1 MFDDTLILLAMAA
14 VVIVAIVA
22 VGIIALRR
30 EKLWRASLMERER
43 LLGRIAERFG
53 DTQEF
58 VAFASS
64 PEAERLFQVTDGP
77 TALARR
83 LLSLVAAAVALIAVG
98 IAFLIN
104 SFAPLPSPDINWVRE
119 AQEARWWAVM
129 FLALGIGLGLAAAL
143 CSRLARRWG
152 LLGE

>member
-1 MFDDTLILLAMAA
+1 MLDETPILLAMAA
-14 VVIVAIVA
+14 VVIVAIVT
-22 VGIIALRR
+22 VGVIALRR
-30 EKLWRASLMERER
+30 ERLWRASLAERER

-53 DTQEF
+53 DTPEF

-83 LLSLVAAAVALIAVG
+83 LLSLVAAAVVLFAVG
-98 IAFLIN
+98 IAFLID

-119 AQEARWWAVM
+119 AQEARWWAIM
-129 FLALGIGLGLAAAL
+129 FLALGLGLGLAAAL
-143 CSRLARRWG
+143 CTRLARRWG
-152 LLGE
+152 LLP

>member
-1 MFDDTLILLAMAA
+1 MDETLTLIAMAA
-14 VVIVAIVA
+14 VVALAIIAFCIV
-22 VGIIALRR
+22 ALRR
-30 EKLWRASLMERER
+30 EKVLRSSLMERER

-53 DTQEF
+53 ETPEF

-64 PEAERLFQVTDGP
+64 PEAERLFQLTDGP

-83 LLSLVAAAVALIAVG
+83 LLSLVAAAVALVAVG
-98 IAFLIN
+98 SAFLIN

-129 FLALGIGLGLAAAL
+129 FLALGLGLGAAAAI
-143 CSRLARRWG
+143 CTRLARRWG
-152 LLGE
+152 LLP

>member
-1 MFDDTLILLAMAA
+1 MLDETPILLAMAA
-14 VVIVAIVA
+14 VVIVAIVT
-22 VGIIALRR
+22 VGVIALRR
-30 EKLWRASLMERER
+30 EKLWRASLAERER

-53 DTQEF
+53 DTPEF

-83 LLSLVAAAVALIAVG
+83 LLSLVAAAVVLVAVG
-98 IAFLIN
+98 IAFLID

-119 AQEARWWAVM
+119 AQEARWWAIM
-129 FLALGIGLGLAAAL
+129 FLALGLGLGFAAAL
-143 CSRLARRWG
+143 CTRLARRWG
-152 LLGE
+152 LLP